1 MRIGSSSWIALLVG
15 ATLWVSSPTL
25 AAATASSPAASAAT
39 KEKAKKLYGEGQ
51 AAYQQGD
58 FAAALAL
65 FQQAYDTFPAPAL
78 LFNIAQCHRKMNNA
92 AAALETL
99 EKYKAG
105 DPNMPAKTKQDV
117 DTQIEEARK
126 IVEEEKR
133 KQAEQ
138 EALAAKAKAKAEAE
152 AAAAAKAKA
161 EAEAAAAEKA
171 KAEAEAEQGPDPIV
185 IGAVAGGVVVAAVTG
200 TVLAVVLLAPGPT
213 PPTTS
218 LGTVDLR

>member
-25 AAATASSPAASAAT
+25 AAAASSPAVSAAT
-39 KEKAKKLYGEGQ
+39 KDKAKKLYGEGQ

-78 LFNIAQCHRKMNNA
+78 LFNIAQCHRKMSNA

-138 EALAAKAKAKAEAE
+138 EAIAAKARAEAEAAAASKAKAEAE
-152 AAAAAKAKA
+152 AAAAA
-161 EAEAAAAEKA
+161 KA